1 MLHVSDMM
9 KSSHVQELQGPSC
22 KLRAR
27 SMGTPWAA
35 VDIRWYSDG
44 CYLAPG
50 LDCPVKQ
57 FWHGSCP
64 CYYFAYVQDLESL
77 DCRFGGHRL
86 RHGHQGSYGWV
97 PPPPSRLHDC
107 HSPDPSHGETNSRL
121 LHQRSSLPLAPL
133 EARESGGLVFH
144 LRRGDRAA
152 DPRARAGENTEGR
165 GLVLS
170 MLPEAGKGSE
180 EEEEGRLTKL
190 GEERQRKRNPN
201 ELTKKQLWEGGR
213 GNRRRGND

>member
-1 MLHVSDMM
+1 MLCVSDMM

-35 VDIRWYSDG
+35 VDIRWYSEG
-44 CYLAPG
+44 CYLAPR

-64 CYYFAYVQDLESL
+64 CYYFAYGQDL
-77 DCRFGGHRL
+77 
-86 RHGHQGSYGWV
+86 QVWW
-97 PPPPSRLHDC
+97 PPPLTQTPGQLW
-107 HSPDPSHGETNSRL
+107 PGTT
-121 LHQRSSLPLAPL
+121 SSQQTPWLPLTRPIPRWDQQQAAPP
-133 EARESGGLVFH
+133 AQQPPPRTPGGKRERGLVFH

-152 DPRARAGENTEGR
+152 GPKARAGGNTEGR

-180 EEEEGRLTKL
+180 EEEEGRRTKL
-190 GEERQRKRNPN
+190 GEEKQWKRNPM
-201 ELTKKQLWEGGR
+201 TWQKKQLWEGGR